1 MFKEILLPAA
11 LALTLGTGAFAESY
25 IIDTEG
31 AHASVNFKV
40 SHLGYSFVMGR
51 FDSFSGSFEF
61 DATNPEAGSVSV
73 EIAVDSVNSNHAA
86 RDNHLRSPDFLDA
99 ANNPTASF
107 VSTGIKQTGD
117 NTAVITGDLSLNG
130 ITKSIALDT
139 VFIGEGKDPWGG
151 YRAGF
156 SGTVTINLGDY
167 GMGGV
172 IGPADVALTI
182 IAEGIRQ

>member
-11 LALTLGTGAFAESY
+11 LALTFGTGAFAESY

-73 EIAVDSVNSNHAA
+73 EIAVDSVATWLMGLDPEATPYLRAA
-86 RDNHLRSPDFLDA
+86 VALLGAMSLSCIKRSYSVHHRVRPTCNAACDYYLACKQSDNNRVRSACVTECEDFFTDKDALTEFQRLECDA
-99 ANNPTASF
+99 AVSF
-107 VSTGIKQTGD
+107 I
-117 NTAVITGDLSLNG
+117 
-130 ITKSIALDT
+130 
-139 VFIGEGKDPWGG
+139 EGP
-151 YRAGF
+151 
-156 SGTVTINLGDY
+156 SGRPPGS
-167 GMGGV
+167 
-172 IGPADVALTI
+172 VA
-182 IAEGIRQ
+182 Q